1 MAGGSPP
8 RVRGKATKSEKLR
21 RDMRITPACAGKRYT
36 SETNRLTMW
45 DHPRV
50 CGEKAD
56 KRVHAPAA
64 AGSPPRVRG
73 KADAVADVVQ
83 AIRITPACAGKRVV
97 YQPRRKP
104 RRDHPRVCGEKLD
117 TKMDKSGG
125 TGSPPRVRGKG
136 SVTTMMTA
144 QSRITP
150 ACAGKRPSDRLVS
163 YSDRDHPRVCGEKR
177 HVLGFEHGDVGSPPR
192 VRGKGIPTHIG
203 ALRIR
208 ITPACAGKRSLV
220 FARADLLTDHP
231 RVCGEKTKESLKK

>member
-1 MAGGSPP
+1 MRGKAAKQAVLIKAYGITPACAGKRAGCTIARPPSWDHPRVCGEKVFAVLCAASAVGSPP

-104 RRDHPRVCGEKLD
+104 RRDHPRVCGEK
-117 TKMDKSGG
+117 
-125 TGSPPRVRGKG
+125 
-136 SVTTMMTA
+136 
-144 QSRITP
+144 
-150 ACAGKRPSDRLVS
+150 
-163 YSDRDHPRVCGEKR
+163 
-177 HVLGFEHGDVGSPPR
+177 
-192 VRGKGIPTHIG
+192 
-203 ALRIR
+203 
-208 ITPACAGKRSLV
+208 
-220 FARADLLTDHP
+220 
-231 RVCGEKTKESLKK
+231 TKESLKK